1 MRTWTAREVRRRGHV
16 PMPSG
21 GADREAPSAA
31 NDWENAREGLG
42 TEGRGRTAS
51 ERRKPWPQELGAGRV
66 DRAPFGDRTCT
77 DPGGRTEAEI
87 VADRSRGSMA
97 IDSARKN
104 GLLGRT
110 NAEIGYID
118 AQAAKEALR
127 PKITANAELD
137 GSRAR
142 HCDGEDCP
150 GLRGQVLPKYW
161 SSRPWV
167 LVLRGSLLW
176 LKFGQRHFLKR
187 RHFMKPTGYGRCRRE
202 IFQPRAVVTMCI

>member
-1 MRTWTAREVRRRGHV
+1 MRTHCDISNAHSVREK
-16 PMPSG
+16 
-21 GADREAPSAA
+21 
-31 NDWENAREGLG
+31 WREGLG

-142 HCDGEDCP
+142 HCDGEGPPEESD
-150 GLRGQVLPKYW
+150 QVLPTY
-161 SSRPWV
+161 
-167 LVLRGSLLW
+167 LVNPALGPGPAW
-176 LKFGQRHFLKR
+176 MGVVVEILKIS
-187 RHFMKPTGYGRCRRE
+187 T
-202 IFQPRAVVTMCI
+202 QPKIST

>member
-1 MRTWTAREVRRRGHV
+1 MRTHCDISNAHSVREKG
-16 PMPSG
+16 
-21 GADREAPSAA
+21 
-31 NDWENAREGLG
+31 REGLG

-150 GLRGQVLPKYW
+150 GLRGQVLPKYLGIAALGPGPAW
-161 SSRPWV
+161 FSVVVEIWQTSTFETTSTFEIDWYSSEKAR
-167 LVLRGSLLW
+167 
-176 LKFGQRHFLKR
+176 Q
-187 RHFMKPTGYGRCRRE
+187 C
-202 IFQPRAVVTMCI
+202 Q

>member
-1 MRTWTAREVRRRGHV
+1 MQRMHTRCDTWNVHTDV
-16 PMPSG
+16 
-21 GADREAPSAA
+21 
-31 NDWENAREGLG
+31 ENGREGLG

-51 ERRKPWPQELGAGRV
+51 ERRKFRPLELGAGRV

-77 DPGGRTEAEI
+77 DSDGRTEAEI
-87 VADRSRGSMA
+87 VAGRSRGSMV

-142 HCDGEDCP
+142 HCDGEDSP
-150 GLRGQVLPKYW
+150 DQSDQVLPNYLGIAALGPGPAW
-161 SSRPWV
+161 FCV
-167 LVLRGSLLW
+167 VV
-176 LKFGQRHFLKR
+176 
-187 RHFMKPTGYGRCRRE
+187 E
-202 IFQPRAVVTMCI
+202 IWPNDDL